1 MRATNPPQRW
11 LPCLV
16 LVTFV
21 VGTDDFVIAGVLPAI
36 ALDLAV
42 TEAAAGQLVTVFSIA
57 YALCAPVLAA
67 ATARLGRRALLG
79 VGLAVFALLNVAA
92 ALAPSYPV
100 LMVLRVLA
108 AVVAAS
114 MTPVAF
120 AAAAVLAP
128 PDRTGRAIG
137 TVAAGLTVALVAG
150 VPMGTWLGGVAG
162 WRSTFWLVAGLAAAG
177 SAAVLVFLP
186 ALPGG
191 GPVRLAGRIRLLGA
205 PAVLLAVGATAVAAT
220 GSFMT
225 YTYVA
230 PIARDVAGAG
240 AGGVAL
246 LIACIGI
253 AGALGT
259 VLGGRATDGWGAG
272 RTLVLT
278 LAVQVAVTAGL
289 AAACLLPTAPLP
301 LIALGYALWGLAG
314 WAFNPPMNARL
325 LTLAGDA
332 GTEAVALNTSALYLG
347 IAAAG
352 AVGGAALD
360 AGGGR
365 AVLLTATGIG
375 VVSLLLLAGSIARDR
390 ASARIGPDEEVRSA
404 DR

>member
-1 MRATNPPQRW
+1 
-11 LPCLV
+11 
-16 LVTFV
+16 
-21 VGTDDFVIAGVLPAI
+21 
-36 ALDLAV
+36 
-42 TEAAAGQLVTVFSIA
+42 
-57 YALCAPVLAA
+57 
-67 ATARLGRRALLG
+67 
-79 VGLAVFALLNVAA
+79 
-92 ALAPSYPV
+92 
-100 LMVLRVLA
+100 
-108 AVVAAS
+108 
-114 MTPVAF
+114 
-120 AAAAVLAP
+120 
-128 PDRTGRAIG
+128 
-137 TVAAGLTVALVAG
+137 
-150 VPMGTWLGGVAG
+150 
-162 WRSTFWLVAGLAAAG
+162 
-177 SAAVLVFLP
+177 VLVFLP

-191 GPVRLAGRIRLLGA
+191 GRVRLADRIRLLGA

-230 PIARDVAGAG
+230 PIARDIAGAG

-289 AAACLLPTAPLP
+289 AAAGLLPTAPLP

-325 LTLAGDA
+325 LALAGDA